1 MVFDVTAAPRDRAK
15 FLTWYERQSEWEES
29 HGYKNPDIP
38 AQALKEWFREIIKT
52 FPPMNGP
59 LASDDPDG
67 PNLAEYSLGRYV
79 IYVSFAWSEAEAAYK
94 QVKQLAAKHGVGF
107 FDASGTDGDI
117 WWPDAEWKL
126 TCESRDEIP
135 MPLDLSFGEV
145 LNKLDPKKNSFFFL
159 EHVNGNYMQCGG
171 SKAACTVEFRE
182 YDGPTKYKHYVIG
195 HTDGSTATATVKMSA
210 GGVSVQKG
218 EVLTAVEAAEL
229 FQLYLGGKKFPKKY
243 ATREKDV

>member
-52 FPPMNGP
+52 FP
-59 LASDDPDG
+59 L
-67 PNLAEYSLGRYV
+67 NLAEYSLGRYV

-107 FDASGTDGDI
+107 FDVSGTDGDI
-117 WWPDAEWKL
+117 WWPNAEWKL

-135 MPLDLSFGEV
+135 LPLDLSFGEV
-145 LNKLDPKKNSFFFL
+145 LNKLDPKINSFFVL

-182 YDGPTKYKHYVIG
+182 YDGPTKYKHHVIG
-195 HTDGSTATATVKMSA
+195 QTDGSTATATIKMSA
-210 GGVSVQKG
+210 GSVSVQKG
-218 EVLTAVEAAEL
+218 EVFTAVEAAEL
-229 FQLYLGGKKFPKKY
+229 FELFFAGNKFPKKY
-243 ATREKDV
+243 SLREKEF